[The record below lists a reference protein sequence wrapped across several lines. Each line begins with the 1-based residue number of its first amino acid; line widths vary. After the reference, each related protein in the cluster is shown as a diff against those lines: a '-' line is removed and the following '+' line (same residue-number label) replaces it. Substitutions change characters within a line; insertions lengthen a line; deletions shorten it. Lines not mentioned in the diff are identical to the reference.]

1 MSRDI
6 TPLKEQLFRMLSSKG
21 YQPKIV
27 DTSNKEVQVPEE
39 ADLIRFIFT
48 KDGKK
53 YGPVD
58 LTIEGNSIVIYL
70 SDGVLS
76 SPDFPSP
83 GAGYDDSW
91 NGLRNH
97 IRSWGHRFGLGLS
110 IKNQDHLQPDMAK
123 RHHMKTNKIAEGYY
137 PMGKQASY
145 NDSVP
150 NVKIVIQH
158 TRKIE
163 EGEQRF
169 RNVEKI
175 FIENTVGER
184 ILAPTLRPGVARIY
198 ARHIA
203 EGGLPHDDRWKH
215 LSSLVEEYTKMAGF
229 VRATRAGQFTESAQK
244 LVNEGINHYLSLRES
259 LGKMTG
265 HRGYNAYF
273 EAWSPALMEE
283 QIEEAN
289 LNELFV
295 QETLDPRIENVLPI
309 LSKLHKK
316 VNEMSEVTEL
326 AEWADRLI
334 GEDESLTSN
343 NPVAIPEQGVAEGD
357 EAQSSQPVIPQD
369 QIAKAWTQNKSKAQM
384 FIKNVPVAI
393 MPTSKL
399 PPNSVDIVKQEAGKR
414 DQTSYSPE
422 KFAKGLA
429 AMQAPKQG
437 KGEVYIFD
445 QSSMANYGPYSS
457 QITPALSEY
466 LQQLG
471 IDSAIAKLY
480 IKKVPTPF
488 IPASVFGIEGKR
500 IQTSWGDQAV
510 DSGAFITQ
518 EANGH
523 TYCCNPDSE
532 GLPIGYIPAQQGV
545 AETRVGRIN
554 AKNQGNWEL
563 QVQKLWPKAQI
574 EYAGEDHY
582 TARLSNGYL
591 VAAFMVDQGGWV
603 EPPKRNEQGVAE
615 AKADPLGAWI
625 AHKNGTEARKFK
637 TREGAKKYVASHE
650 GFTVSSSEAFHDT
663 YRKKDAI
670 KGQQGVTEGVGSAI
684 NVSKAL
690 QAMKQLANT
699 TNRHISTQTY
709 NGLRDWD
716 DGNLAEIVVNAIKA
730 CTTLSNYY
738 KNNNQLD
745 YAQLI
750 NKLQSELIAFK
761 NGDAFVTIK
770 QLSQGTLSKINF
782 QQGVAEGDYPD
793 GSSIKTPG
801 NEDWK
806 QQYQQAVM
814 AVKNARTQ
822 QEYEAA
828 SDRAGRIKD
837 LLASKGI
844 QVGAVLGQQGVAE
857 GKSDYKIK
865 SIGTDAKGDYYIS
878 PSTGKKVYKS
888 GVKKGDHENPKTGEH
903 KGVNEERTETKD
915 KEGNVIGWQ
924 DGTDWKKSKGKDPR
938 GKVTNLSDKARRE
951 TEKAEKEKVKEG
963 NDDLARILT
972 IMNHRR

>member
-545 AETRVGRIN
+545 
-554 AKNQGNWEL
+554 
-563 QVQKLWPKAQI
+563 
-574 EYAGEDHY
+574 
-582 TARLSNGYL
+582 
-591 VAAFMVDQGGWV
+591 
-603 EPPKRNEQGVAE
+603 
-615 AKADPLGAWI
+615 
-625 AHKNGTEARKFK
+625 
-637 TREGAKKYVASHE
+637 
-650 GFTVSSSEAFHDT
+650 
-663 YRKKDAI
+663 
-670 KGQQGVTEGVGSAI
+670 TEGVGSAI

-938 GKVTNLSDKARRE
+938 GKVTNLSDEARRE

>member
-58 LTIEGNSIVIYL
+58 LTIEGNSIVIYI

-545 AETRVGRIN
+545 
-554 AKNQGNWEL
+554 
-563 QVQKLWPKAQI
+563 
-574 EYAGEDHY
+574 
-582 TARLSNGYL
+582 
-591 VAAFMVDQGGWV
+591 
-603 EPPKRNEQGVAE
+603 
-615 AKADPLGAWI
+615 
-625 AHKNGTEARKFK
+625 
-637 TREGAKKYVASHE
+637 
-650 GFTVSSSEAFHDT
+650 
-663 YRKKDAI
+663 
-670 KGQQGVTEGVGSAI
+670 TEGVGSAI

-938 GKVTNLSDKARRE
+938 GKVTNLSDEARRE

>member
-229 VRATRAGQFTESAQK
+229 VRATRAGQFNESAQK

-334 GEDESLTSN
+334 GEDESITSN
-343 NPVAIPEQGVAEGD
+343 NPVAIPEQDMAGGTEQLSLNQLATISD
-357 EAQSSQPVIPQD
+357 EALDNAYHYGRSSPGNTFGWQANLKSAAFAKQMIDKGVTDIEAISD
-369 QIAKAWTQNKSKAQM
+369 AIHKGWNVTAKAFVQNPDQFDDTEKLKA
-384 FIKNVPVAI
+384 
-393 MPTSKL
+393 
-399 PPNSVDIVKQEAGKR
+399 AGKL
-414 DQTSYSPE
+414 E
-422 KFAKGLA
+422 AK
-429 AMQAPKQG
+429 
-437 KGEVYIFD
+437 
-445 QSSMANYGPYSS
+445 
-457 QITPALSEY
+457 
-466 LQQLG
+466 LQQRE
-471 IDSAIAKLY
+471 KLM
-480 IKKVPTPF
+480 
-488 IPASVFGIEGKR
+488 
-500 IQTSWGDQAV
+500 
-510 DSGAFITQ
+510 
-518 EANGH
+518 N
-523 TYCCNPDSE
+523 
-532 GLPIGYIPAQQGV
+532 IGYTQLPDDEQEKDRVV
-545 AETRVGRIN
+545 AR
-554 AKNQGNWEL
+554 ALL
-563 QVQKLWPKAQI
+563 Q
-574 EYAGEDHY
+574 
-582 TARLSNGYL
+582 
-591 VAAFMVDQGGWV
+591 
-603 EPPKRNEQGVAE
+603 
-615 AKADPLGAWI
+615 
-625 AHKNGTEARKFK
+625 
-637 TREGAKKYVASHE
+637 
-650 GFTVSSSEAFHDT
+650 
-663 YRKKDAI
+663 AI
-670 KGQQGVTEGVGSAI
+670 KG
-684 NVSKAL
+684 N
-690 QAMKQLANT
+690 
-699 TNRHISTQTY
+699 
-709 NGLRDWD
+709 
-716 DGNLAEIVVNAIKA
+716 
-730 CTTLSNYY
+730 
-738 KNNNQLD
+738 
-745 YAQLI
+745 
-750 NKLQSELIAFK
+750 
-761 NGDAFVTIK
+761 
-770 QLSQGTLSKINF
+770 
-782 QQGVAEGDYPD
+782 QGVAEGGKTSKQYWNRDSQSIGSTPDDGLTYADPDEDGVHYPD
-793 GSSIKTPG
+793 YGNTNKPPRKFRVKDNDGDTTTDSRYNRKGKLQHRISID
-801 NEDWK
+801 NES
-806 QQYQQAVM
+806 V
-814 AVKNARTQ
+814 N
-822 QEYEAA
+822 
-828 SDRAGRIKD
+828 
-837 LLASKGI
+837 
-844 QVGAVLGQQGVAE
+844 QGVAE
-857 GKSDYKIK
+857 GNPDYNKHSMVGKVRRGIEADNKGWEQLGNLIRANGDENAAHKALRKGNRYYNMVRGDNKTAGGFPKTTIDEQGMSEGGEKYKVK

-963 NDDLARILT
+963 NDDLSRILT

>member
-6 TPLKEQLFRMLSSKG
+6 TPLKEQLYRMLSSKG

-229 VRATRAGQFTESAQK
+229 VRATRAGQFNESAQK

-343 NPVAIPEQGVAEGD
+343 NPVAISEQGVAEGD

-545 AETRVGRIN
+545 AE
-554 AKNQGNWEL
+554 
-563 QVQKLWPKAQI
+563 
-574 EYAGEDHY
+574 
-582 TARLSNGYL
+582 
-591 VAAFMVDQGGWV
+591 
-603 EPPKRNEQGVAE
+603 

-637 TREGAKKYVASHE
+637 TREGAKQYVASHE

-670 KGQQGVTEGVGSAI
+670 K
-684 NVSKAL
+684 
-690 QAMKQLANT
+690 
-699 TNRHISTQTY
+699 
-709 NGLRDWD
+709 
-716 DGNLAEIVVNAIKA
+716 
-730 CTTLSNYY
+730 
-738 KNNNQLD
+738 
-745 YAQLI
+745 
-750 NKLQSELIAFK
+750 
-761 NGDAFVTIK
+761 
-770 QLSQGTLSKINF
+770 
-782 QQGVAEGDYPD
+782 
-793 GSSIKTPG
+793 
-801 NEDWK
+801 
-806 QQYQQAVM
+806 
-814 AVKNARTQ
+814 
-822 QEYEAA
+822 
-828 SDRAGRIKD
+828 
-837 LLASKGI
+837 
-844 QVGAVLGQQGVAE
+844 GQQGVAE

>member
-1 MSRDI
+1 
-6 TPLKEQLFRMLSSKG
+6 MLSSKG

-83 GAGYDDSW
+83 GSGYDDSW

-229 VRATRAGQFTESAQK
+229 VRATRAGQFNESAQK

-343 NPVAIPEQGVAEGD
+343 NPVAIPEQDMAGGESNREMWDRVRSRGVVPGIDREKYTERPGLEGPFSTKFGKVVYYDPKEGKYYDPGTDFYISHDDYEAMNETGVAEGGAKD
-357 EAQSSQPVIPQD
+357 RQWSNKDMERLRVATRDFDDIMASDGPDQD
-369 QIAKAWTQNKSKAQM
+369 KHDL
-384 FIKNVPVAI
+384 IK
-393 MPTSKL
+393 
-399 PPNSVDIVKQEAGKR
+399 
-414 DQTSYSPE
+414 
-422 KFAKGLA
+422 
-429 AMQAPKQG
+429 
-437 KGEVYIFD
+437 
-445 QSSMANYGPYSS
+445 
-457 QITPALSEY
+457 
-466 LQQLG
+466 
-471 IDSAIAKLY
+471 
-480 IKKVPTPF
+480 
-488 IPASVFGIEGKR
+488 KR
-500 IQTSWGDQAV
+500 IQTK
-510 DSGAFITQ
+510 
-518 EANGH
+518 
-523 TYCCNPDSE
+523 PM
-532 GLPIGYIPAQQGV
+532 
-545 AETRVGRIN
+545 
-554 AKNQGNWEL
+554 
-563 QVQKLWPKAQI
+563 
-574 EYAGEDHY
+574 AG
-582 TARLSNGYL
+582 
-591 VAAFMVDQGGWV
+591 
-603 EPPKRNEQGVAE
+603 P
-615 AKADPLGAWI
+615 
-625 AHKNGTEARKFK
+625 
-637 TREGAKKYVASHE
+637 
-650 GFTVSSSEAFHDT
+650 
-663 YRKKDAI
+663 
-670 KGQQGVTEGVGSAI
+670 KGQLPE
-684 NVSKAL
+684 
-690 QAMKQLANT
+690 
-699 TNRHISTQTY
+699 
-709 NGLRDWD
+709 
-716 DGNLAEIVVNAIKA
+716 E
-730 CTTLSNYY
+730 
-738 KNNNQLD
+738 
-745 YAQLI
+745 
-750 NKLQSELIAFK
+750 
-761 NGDAFVTIK
+761 
-770 QLSQGTLSKINF
+770 
-782 QQGVAEGDYPD
+782 
-793 GSSIKTPG
+793 
-801 NEDWK
+801 
-806 QQYQQAVM
+806 
-814 AVKNARTQ
+814 
-822 QEYEAA
+822 
-828 SDRAGRIKD
+828 
-837 LLASKGI
+837 
-844 QVGAVLGQQGVAE
+844 QGVAE

-865 SIGTDAKGDYYIS
+865 SIGTDSKGDYYIS

-903 KGVNEERTETKD
+903 KGVTEDPITGAIIGGLAGAALGGKGAWHAGKKAAERDFDIAEPSTLKVAGRYVKD
-915 KEGNVIGWQ
+915 FA
-924 DGTDWKKSKGKDPR
+924 KGIIDPR
-938 GKVTNLSDKARRE
+938 TYIPKKKDVA
-951 TEKAEKEKVKEG
+951 EG